1 MRKLLPLLSLIL
13 ALGLA
18 AGCGTPAAAAPAS
31 SPSSQAPAEAREEGA
46 SASAQKE
53 EAETSLPLLQCLYFD
68 QAQVEGG
75 FRDAPDY
82 QLPGK
87 LTAGMVPHHLVASDM
102 IAGFFQ
108 MAGAQESPPQRVL
121 IVSPSHFPENCPGEV
136 LTALAAWDTPYGK
149 VEPDRET
156 IGRILESQ
164 EIVAVD
170 SPSSVEW
177 DHGAAG
183 LIPFIKYYLPRAE
196 VSVCLLANTLS
207 SQRLEAFQQLAEKLS
222 REGVLVVASADCS
235 HYLTPAQAVPRDA
248 ETAQAIECF
257 DYSRILKFTDS
268 NIDSPP
274 SVTTFLRAAEATS
287 ASLVQLDHSSSPEK
301 LSQGPNNS
309 IYADGITTYFV
320 YGAWV
325 EEN

>member
-136 LTALAAWDTPYGK
+136 LPLW
-149 VEPDRET
+149 
-156 IGRILESQ
+156 
-164 EIVAVD
+164 
-170 SPSSVEW
+170 
-177 DHGAAG
+177 
-183 LIPFIKYYLPRAE
+183 
-196 VSVCLLANTLS
+196 
-207 SQRLEAFQQLAEKLS
+207 
-222 REGVLVVASADCS
+222 
-235 HYLTPAQAVPRDA
+235 
-248 ETAQAIECF
+248 
-257 DYSRILKFTDS
+257 
-268 NIDSPP
+268 PP
-274 SVTTFLRAAEATS
+274 GHPLWQSGT
-287 ASLVQLDHSSSPEK
+287 
-301 LSQGPNNS
+301 GP
-309 IYADGITTYFV
+309 
-320 YGAWV
+320 
-325 EEN
+325 